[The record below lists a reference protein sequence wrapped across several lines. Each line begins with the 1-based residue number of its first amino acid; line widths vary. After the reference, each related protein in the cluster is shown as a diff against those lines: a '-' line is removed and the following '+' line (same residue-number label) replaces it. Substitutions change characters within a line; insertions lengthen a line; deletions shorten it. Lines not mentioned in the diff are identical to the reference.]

1 MNPADPL
8 WRIDPATG
16 AVVFRHA
23 PDHWSDDDLV
33 QALRGLED
41 LIEKLSVAYQRLAAE
56 RDRRMVAY
64 EGVAG
69 VLAELGVIED
79 RPRQE

>member
-8 WRIDPATG
+8 WQIDPATG

-23 PDHWSDDDLV
+23 PDRWPDDDLV

-41 LIEKLSVAYQRLAAE
+41 LIEKLSVAYRRLAAE
-56 RDRRMVAY
+56 RDRRMPAY
-64 EGVAG
+64 QALAEAA
-69 VLAELGVIED
+69 AELGLIDEPP
-79 RPRQE
+79 RPE